1 MDINEIMQQRMAKL
15 DALGAKNVLL
25 YPAHVPEH
33 NTISEVLANFEE
45 GKKVTLCGRVMANR
59 GHGKVNFM
67 DLRDTTGKI
76 QLYVKRDVIGEEKAA
91 LQEQLDIADIIS
103 VSGELF
109 KTHTGEFTLK
119 VLDFSIL
126 TKALRPLPEKWHGLK
141 DVEIRYR
148 QRYLDLLSNEDVKKV
163 FLLRA
168 KIIKSIRNFLDDRG
182 FLEVETPMMH
192 DIAGGAAGRPFKT
205 FHNEYSMD
213 LFLRIAPELYLKRL
227 LVGGLDKVYE
237 INRSFRN
244 EGVSTRHNP
253 EFTML
258 EVYQAYT
265 NCEGM
270 ISLTQDL
277 ICYVAKEVLG
287 KEELVYQGQTL
298 VLKTPWERKS
308 FAQLV
313 KDKFGIEPQD
323 SPDQMLKKLQ
333 AQGLAK
339 DKNRLSRSQINKI
352 VEDGLQTGLQ
362 TNPVFITDYFTSLC
376 PLAKTKKD
384 NPLISERFELYVA
397 GMEIANAYSELND
410 PLEQRRRFEEEI
422 KDLNSEEDKLENNGL
437 PSNRQS
443 QKNVDNDYLLALE
456 HGMPPAGGLGI
467 GIDRLVMLLLDQPS
481 IRDVILFPLLRT
493 VAEAQ
498 TEEEKA

>member
-1 MDINEIMQQRMAKL
+1 MDINEIIQQRTAKL
-15 DALGAKNVLL
+15 AELKAKNVPL
-25 YPAHVPEH
+25 YPANVPDH
-33 NTISEVLANFEE
+33 ITIGQALSSFEE
-45 GKKVTLCGRVMANR
+45 GKKVILCGRVTANR

-76 QLYVKRDVIGEEKAA
+76 QLYVKLDAIAEDKTELV
-91 LQEQLDIADIIS
+91 EQLDIADFLS

-109 KTHTGEFTLK
+109 KTHTGEFTVK
-119 VLDFSIL
+119 VQDLMVL
-126 TKALRPLPEKWHGLK
+126 AKALRPLPEKWHGLK
-141 DVEIRYR
+141 DVELRYR

-168 KIIKSIRNFLDDRG
+168 KIIQSVRKFLDDRG

-227 LVGGLDKVYE
+227 LVGGLDRVYE

-265 NCEGM
+265 DYEGM
-270 ISLTQDL
+270 INLTQDL
-277 ICYVAKEVLG
+277 ICHVAREVLG
-287 KEELVYQGQTL
+287 KEELVYQGKTIA
-298 VLKTPWERKS
+298 LKNPWMRQS
-308 FAQLV
+308 FTSLV

-323 SPDQMLKKLQ
+323 NLSVMLKKLR
-333 AQGLAK
+333 AKGFAK
-339 DKNRLSRSQINKI
+339 DKNQLSRSQINKI
-352 VEDGLQTGLQ
+352 VEDTLEQDLQA
-362 TNPVFITDYFTSLC
+362 NPVFVTDYFTSLC

-384 NPLISERFELYVA
+384 NPLVSERFELYVA

-410 PLEQRRRFEEEI
+410 PIEQRKRFEEEI
-422 KDLNSEEDKLENNGL
+422 KDLDPQEK
-437 PSNRQS
+437 
-443 QKNVDNDYLLALE
+443 KNVDIDYILALE

-467 GIDRLVMLLLDQPS
+467 GIDRLVMLLTDQAS
-481 IRDVILFPLLRT
+481 IRDVILFPLLRNQEQKENK
-493 VAEAQ
+493 V
-498 TEEEKA
+498 